1 MRLAA
6 RSSLFVTLGL
16 GLGLA
21 ACGGG
26 THAAPPAGSTTTTAP
41 AAVAPPPLI
50 PRAVLF
56 GNPER
61 TMPKI
66 SPDGKHL
73 AFTMPAEGVMNVF
86 VAPVGDVGHPVQVT
100 FDKTR
105 PIGQFSWSVDGR
117 WVIYQQDA
125 AGDENFHV
133 FRVGIDGKNPLDLT
147 PGKAVRAQ
155 IFGTSHAR
163 PGVIAVGVNARDP
176 QLHDVFE
183 VDLAT
188 GKSTLRLENTGY
200 ADFTLD
206 DELKVRFAT
215 TMEADGGNRWYVRD
229 PNGTFT
235 ELGHV
240 AQADSLTTTIAHFEA
255 SGRTYYVLDSRDRE
269 TSGLFAVDAG
279 TGKRTLVAED
289 AKADA
294 GQLLTHPTTDAIR
307 AVRFERA
314 RMEWKVVDPSIAP
327 DLAALAKVDEGDLVG
342 LTMTD
347 DDRTWTVAIAS
358 DRRPVRYYLWDRDAQ
373 RAELLYASRPALE
386 QLELA
391 RMHPVTI
398 RARDGLELTSYLS
411 LPTEADPDG
420 DGKVAAPVP
429 MVLLVH
435 GGPWA
440 RSSWGY
446 SPQVQ
451 LLANRGYAVLQVNFR
466 SSTGFGKAFTNAGDR
481 EWGKKMHDDLL
492 DAVTWAVQGGVTRAA
507 DVCIMGGSYGGYA
520 TLAGLTLTP
529 TVFKCGVDIVG
540 PSNLETL
547 LASLPPYWQPVIATF
562 KTRMGDPST
571 AAGKALLVA
580 ASPLTHVDAIA
591 RPLLIAQGANDP
603 RVKRAESD
611 QIVAAMAKKGLP
623 VTYVLFPDEGHGFAR
638 PENNLAFTAVSEAF
652 LARHLGGRYQPM
664 TAEDFAGSTIQILA
678 GADGIPGLPAGV
690 GAVTPE

>member
-206 DELKVRFAT
+206 DELKVRFAS

-229 PNGTFT
+229 PNGKFT

-342 LTMTD
+342 PD
-347 DDRTWTVAIAS
+347 H
-358 DRRPVRYYLWDRDAQ
+358 DRRRPDVDR
-373 RAELLYASRPALE
+373 
-386 QLELA
+386 
-391 RMHPVTI
+391 
-398 RARDGLELTSYLS
+398 
-411 LPTEADPDG
+411 
-420 DGKVAAPVP
+420 
-429 MVLLVH
+429 
-435 GGPWA
+435 
-440 RSSWGY
+440 
-446 SPQVQ
+446 
-451 LLANRGYAVLQVNFR
+451 
-466 SSTGFGKAFTNAGDR
+466 GDR
-481 EWGKKMHDDLL
+481 
-492 DAVTWAVQGGVTRAA
+492 Q
-507 DVCIMGGSYGGYA
+507 
-520 TLAGLTLTP
+520 
-529 TVFKCGVDIVG
+529 
-540 PSNLETL
+540 
-547 LASLPPYWQPVIATF
+547 
-562 KTRMGDPST
+562 
-571 AAGKALLVA
+571 
-580 ASPLTHVDAIA
+580 
-591 RPLLIAQGANDP
+591 
-603 RVKRAESD
+603 
-611 QIVAAMAKKGLP
+611 
-623 VTYVLFPDEGHGFAR
+623 
-638 PENNLAFTAVSEAF
+638 
-652 LARHLGGRYQPM
+652 
-664 TAEDFAGSTIQILA
+664 
-678 GADGIPGLPAGV
+678 
-690 GAVTPE
+690 